1 MNPNEEQVGGRHY
14 IEKSIQPWDYII
26 ANKMGYLEGNI
37 IKYLCR
43 HRSKGRINDLIKA
56 QHYLDMLIKQYMP
69 EQNGSSK

>member
-1 MNPNEEQVGGRHY
+1 MSETPQHY
-14 IEKSIQPWDYII
+14 DMSIQPVDFIV
-26 ANKMGYLEGNI
+26 ANDIPFIEGNI

-56 QHYLDMLIKQYMP
+56 QHYLDMLMKQYMP

>member
-1 MNPNEEQVGGRHY
+1 MSTIPEHY
-14 IEKSIQPWDYII
+14 DMTIQPVDFIV
-26 ANKMGYLEGNI
+26 ANDIPFIEGNI

-56 QHYLDMLIKQYMP
+56 QHYLDMLMKQYMP

>member
-1 MNPNEEQVGGRHY
+1 MSTTPEHY
-14 IEKSIQPWDYII
+14 DMSIQPVDFIV
-26 ANKMGYLEGNI
+26 ANDIPFIEGNI

-56 QHYLDMLIKQYMP
+56 QHYLDMLMKQYMP

>member
-1 MNPNEEQVGGRHY
+1 MTDTPEHY
-14 IEKSIQPWDYII
+14 DMSIQPVDFIV
-26 ANKMGYLEGNI
+26 ANDIPFIEGNI

-56 QHYLDMLIKQYMP
+56 QHYLDMLMKQYMP